1 MEVIRTSDA
10 TYRLRPVSED
20 EILEV
25 MNVNRLTLPENY
37 TYSFFYS
44 IAKSFPNS
52 FIVAEHEG
60 RIVGYIMCRVERGF
74 SKLGGLRF
82 RRLGHVI
89 SIAVLPEHR
98 RKGLGRA
105 LMLEAMR
112 ALKNDYGCD
121 EIYLEVRVS
130 NYPAINLYKSLGL
143 KIVDTIKHYY
153 LDGEDAYVMA
163 AEL

>member
-1 MEVIRTSDA
+1 
-10 TYRLRPVSED
+10 
-20 EILEV
+20 
-25 MNVNRLTLPENY
+25 
-37 TYSFFYS
+37 
-44 IAKSFPNS
+44 
-52 FIVAEHEG
+52 
-60 RIVGYIMCRVERGF
+60 
-74 SKLGGLRF
+74 
-82 RRLGHVI
+82 
-89 SIAVLPEHR
+89 VLPEHR
-98 RKGLGRA
+98 RRGLGRA